1 MQIDVVALFIF
12 MIVAMGLAFMRF
24 RRTLD

>member
-1 MQIDVVALFIF
+1 VLALFIF
-12 MIVAMGLAFMRF
+12 MIVAMGLALMRF

>member
-1 MQIDVVALFIF
+1 MQIDVLAIVIFLVA
-12 MIVAMGLAFMRF
+12 AMGFALMRF